1 MARYIAQA
9 CDIPNKVRNLV
20 TVGAPNMG
28 FSDPPKCQPFAD
40 KLLSKLINQNTEDE
54 DNGTLSNVFMQ
65 RYA

>member
-28 FSDPPKCQPFAD
+28 FSDPPKCQPFAN
-40 KLLSKLINQNTEDE
+40 KLLSKLIN
-54 DNGTLSNVFMQ
+54 
-65 RYA
+65 